1 LDFVVGFGVTVVYVP
16 RRLPLRKIRSAGSFD
31 DELLVDCIWTVDGED
46 IVEVNK

>member
-16 RRLPLRKIRSAGSFD
+16 RRLPLRKILSAGSFD